1 MVFPRIPF
9 PVGAVLL
16 LLSPVQLWAQILL
29 VDDLHRT
36 VTLAAPARRVVSL
49 APSVTETLFAIG
61 AADQVVGVTDYC
73 NYPPEARREAG

>member
-36 VTLAAPARRVVSL
+36 VTLKHGAKL
-49 APSVTETLFAIG
+49 MSVG
-61 AADQVVGVTDYC
+61 
-73 NYPPEARREAG
+73 